1 MKIEEIEGVSGAYGQ
16 KLSAAGVSTVESLLD
31 RAGKKRS
38 RKALA
43 EATGISETMILKWV
57 NRADLM
63 RVRGIGSEYS
73 DLLEAVGVDSPLE
86 LSHRVAGHL
95 HSKMEEVNTARKLVR
110 RVPTEAEITT
120 WISEAKAMPK
130 MVEH

>member
-1 MKIEEIEGVSGAYGQ
+1 MKIEEIEGLSGTYGQ
-16 KLSAAGVSTVESLLD
+16 MLSGAGVSTVESLLD
-31 RAGKKRS
+31 KGGKKRS

-63 RVRGIGSEYS
+63 RVKGIGSEYS
-73 DLLEAVGVDSPLE
+73 DLLETVGVDSPQE

-95 HSKMEEVNTARKLVR
+95 HSKMEEVNTAKKLVR

-120 WISEAKAMPK
+120 WISEAKAMPR